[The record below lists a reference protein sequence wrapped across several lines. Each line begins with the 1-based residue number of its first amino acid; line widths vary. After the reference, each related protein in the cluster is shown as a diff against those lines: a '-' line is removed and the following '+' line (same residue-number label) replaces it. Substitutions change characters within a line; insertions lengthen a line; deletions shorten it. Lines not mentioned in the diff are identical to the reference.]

1 MFAAYVSGR
10 SMEPLI
16 PNGALCLFRRNP
28 TGTRQGRVVLV
39 QDRRIVDP
47 DTGGSFTVKRYRRM
61 TVITDEQSREGVVV
75 HLLPENQDYTP
86 IVLTHIPEGDV
97 VVVAE
102 FVEVLTG
109 FADS

>member
-1 MFAAYVSGR
+1 
-10 SMEPLI
+10 
-16 PNGALCLFRRNP
+16 
-28 TGTRQGRVVLV
+28 
-39 QDRRIVDP
+39 VDP